1 MRIYAAIQG
10 EYGQRIVDNIRQHGP
25 EDWEVLSWTAP
36 RSLPII
42 VDDPEDFLPDVPQ
55 RADLILSLVESR
67 SASDLI
73 PDLAVLAGA
82 QAVVA
87 PVDNRTWLPQGMMRQ
102 MEHRLASKSI
112 SSTFPVP
119 FCSLEVRPEQHP
131 LIQQFATH
139 FGRPEVAIGVKD
151 GRITSVRILRGAPC
165 GSTHLVAQRLIG
177 VAIADAEE
185 QAGLAHHHHP
195 CLASMVIDDE
205 FEDTLMHQS
214 GLMTKTAVHEP
225 LRGLLREQTSYVRP
239 D

>member
-42 VDDPEDFLPDVPQ
+42 VDDPEEFLPDTPE

-73 PDLAVLAGA
+73 PDLAVMARA

-112 SSTFPVP
+112 SST
-119 FCSLEVRPEQHP
+119 
-131 LIQQFATH
+131 
-139 FGRPEVAIGVKD
+139 
-151 GRITSVRILRGAPC
+151 
-165 GSTHLVAQRLIG
+165 
-177 VAIADAEE
+177 
-185 QAGLAHHHHP
+185 
-195 CLASMVIDDE
+195 
-205 FEDTLMHQS
+205 
-214 GLMTKTAVHEP
+214 
-225 LRGLLREQTSYVRP
+225 
-239 D
+239 